1 MNFINSYKRLEQ
13 LCNDMF
19 NDKHGI
25 SIYIDKLSK
34 IDNKN
39 IDLKKLKHC
48 RYLRNK
54 IVHEPNCTEEN
65 MCKPEDVKFLNDF
78 YKRIKNHEDPLSKD
92 KRNKPYKLLVII
104 ILLTLL
110 LILWFKKN

>member
-34 IDNKN
+34 IDDKDK
-39 IDLKKLKHC
+39 DLKKLKHC

-78 YKRIKNHEDPLSKD
+78 YKRIKNHTDPLS
-92 KRNKPYKLLVII
+92 RCSHNNHCRFLLI
-104 ILLTLL
+104 LTLL
-110 LILWFKKN
+110 ILGILLFLLFR

>member
-1 MNFINSYKRLEQ
+1 MKFIDSYKRLEQ

-25 SIYIDKLSK
+25 SIYIDKLFK

-54 IVHEPNCTEEN
+54 IVHEPNCIEEN
-65 MCKPEDVKFLNDF
+65 MCKPEDIKFLNDF
-78 YKRIKNHEDPLSKD
+78 YKKIKNHADPLSKHNE
-92 KRNKPYKLLVII
+92 NKPYKLLIILLII
-104 ILLTLL
+104 ILILL
-110 LILWFKKN
+110 YFCI

>member
-19 NDKHGI
+19 DDKHGI

-34 IDNKN
+34 IDDKN

-78 YKRIKNHEDPLSKD
+78 YKRIKNHTDPLSQSNK
-92 KRNKPYKLLVII
+92 KKPYKLLFIILIILII
-104 ILLTLL
+104 ILCLM
-110 LILWFKKN
+110 KNI

>member
-1 MNFINSYKRLEQ
+1 MNFIDSYKRLEQ

-34 IDNKN
+34 IDDKN

-78 YKRIKNHEDPLSKD
+78 YKRIKNHTDPLS
-92 KRNKPYKLLVII
+92 RCSHNNHCRSLLI
-104 ILLTLL
+104 LTLL
-110 LILWFKKN
+110 ILGILLFLLFR

>member
-1 MNFINSYKRLEQ
+1 MKFLDSYKRLEQ

-19 NDKHGI
+19 DDKHGI

-39 IDLKKLKHC
+39 NDLKKLKHC

-54 IVHEPNCTEEN
+54 IVHEPNCAEEN
-65 MCKPEDVKFLNDF
+65 MCKSEDIKFLNDF
-78 YKRIKNHEDPLSKD
+78 YKRIKNHTDPLSRYNHKNHC
-92 KRNKPYKLLVII
+92 RFLLI
-104 ILLTLL
+104 LTLL
-110 LILWFKKN
+110 ILGILLFLLFR

>member
-1 MNFINSYKRLEQ
+1 
-13 LCNDMF
+13 MF

-78 YKRIKNHEDPLSKD
+78 YKKKLRIMQILYLSTT
-92 KRNKPYKLLVII
+92 RIN
-104 ILLTLL
+104 
-110 LILWFKKN
+110 LISY